1 MKKRQKPKQWYED
14 RIKELY
20 EGLNNLNLRLQG
32 VEMALTMYIDM
43 NKHRKKFEKFIE
55 KKNKEN
61 EQSREKEQTSKPL
74 P

>member
-20 EGLNNLNLRLQG
+20 EGVNNLHKRLFSTEQALLSYI
-32 VEMALTMYIDM
+32 EM
-43 NKHRKKFEKFIE
+43 KKDDKKLEKFIN

-61 EQSREKEQTSKPL
+61 EHKHPQHNTS
-74 P
+74 

>member
-20 EGLNNLNLRLQG
+20 EGINNLHKRLFATEQALLSYI
-32 VEMALTMYIDM
+32 EM
-43 NKHRKKFEKFIE
+43 KKDDKKLEKFIN

-61 EQSREKEQTSKPL
+61 GVSKS
-74 P
+74 

>member
-20 EGLNNLNLRLQG
+20 EGVNNLHKRLYSTEQALLLYI
-32 VEMALTMYIDM
+32 EM
-43 NKHRKKFEKFIE
+43 KKDDKKLEKFIN

-61 EQSREKEQTSKPL
+61 EHKHPQHNTS
-74 P
+74 